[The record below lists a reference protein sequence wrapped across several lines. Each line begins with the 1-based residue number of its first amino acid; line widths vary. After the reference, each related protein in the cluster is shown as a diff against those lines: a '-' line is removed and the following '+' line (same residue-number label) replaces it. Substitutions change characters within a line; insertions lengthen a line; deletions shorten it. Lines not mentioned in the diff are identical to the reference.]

1 MAVIGCRAWN
11 TLCSPIN
18 PPVLFAACQASA
30 DSTHSRC
37 RCGRDAPP
45 PASSPHH
52 DCTPFAQRSGRVAP
66 VREWAAGADLRSHT
80 LQQEF
85 GAQLLPVLIAY
96 TRVLSRGAVSTSVS
110 ARLRVGKMGGVVW
123 GVGTGACSEGRA
135 EASHPRR
142 AQCARKLL
150 ELVHVR
156 RCVPT
161 ILLVPTSGG
170 IDRKRSTLARLGETV
185 NVSCTRNEKL
195 HMQWKASGRQRQW
208 VR

>member
-1 MAVIGCRAWN
+1 
-11 TLCSPIN
+11 
-18 PPVLFAACQASA
+18 
-30 DSTHSRC
+30 
-37 RCGRDAPP
+37 
-45 PASSPHH
+45 
-52 DCTPFAQRSGRVAP
+52 
-66 VREWAAGADLRSHT
+66 
-80 LQQEF
+80 
-85 GAQLLPVLIAY
+85 
-96 TRVLSRGAVSTSVS
+96 
-110 ARLRVGKMGGVVW
+110 VGW
-123 GVGTGACSEGRA
+123 FGTGACSEGRA

-195 HMQWKASGRQRQW
+195 HMQWKASRRQRRMMDSSGCGDTDTNAALGHRPGPHFNVTRGRHMGRTNDMNPLRRHRTNGGVVGMACHCRRW
-208 VR
+208 CRELGLHTVTGRLEPVRVCVAALDATTSLLL

>member
-80 LQQEF
+80 LQQEL

-96 TRVLSRGAVSTSVS
+96 TRVLSCRAVSTSVS

-123 GVGTGACSEGRA
+123 TPELAARAVPRPPIPAELSARASSWNSSTFAAACPPFSLFLPVAGSTARDRPLHALGRLSTSAALGTRSCPCNGRPA
-135 EASHPRR
+135 AGSD
-142 AQCARKLL
+142 
-150 ELVHVR
+150 
-156 RCVPT
+156 
-161 ILLVPTSGG
+161 G
-170 IDRKRSTLARLGETV
+170 
-185 NVSCTRNEKL
+185 
-195 HMQWKASGRQRQW
+195 
-208 VR
+208 

>member
-30 DSTHSRC
+30 DSTHSQC

-45 PASSPHH
+45 PASSPHR
-52 DCTPFAQRSGRVAP
+52 DRMPFAQRSGRVAP

-80 LQQEF
+80 LQQEL

-123 GVGTGACSEGRA
+123 GWHRSLQRGPCRGLPSPPSSV
-135 EASHPRR
+135 R
-142 AQCARKLL
+142 AQAPGTRPRSPLRAHHSPCSYQWRDRPQ
-150 ELVHVR
+150 E
-156 RCVPT
+156 
-161 ILLVPTSGG
+161 
-170 IDRKRSTLARLGETV
+170 IDP
-185 NVSCTRNEKL
+185 CTP
-195 HMQWKASGRQRQW
+195 WGDCQRQLHSE
-208 VR
+208 REAAHAMEGQR